1 MLSDRVQPP
10 HESFMVRLWAE
21 PDGSHRHLRGSI
33 KNVRTGTT
41 VYFDSPDLPA
51 GLLRE
56 SAERLADP
64 DDRQPLR

>member
-1 MLSDRVQPP
+1 MLSDRSF

-21 PDGSHRHLRGSI
+21 PDGSELVLRGSI
-33 KNVRTGTT
+33 RNVQTGNT

-56 SAERLADP
+56 SAERLALP
-64 DDRQPLR
+64 DERAPLR